1 MAFFGLQ
8 TDGNGG
14 PDEVQLDA
22 EMEKVFA
29 VPGAR
34 EHKQD
39 KFDMAQLVGSAE
51 SKDHDS
57 QRSKDYDSDC
67 KFSFK
72 IVDFPF
78 YDK

>member
-1 MAFFGLQ
+1 
-8 TDGNGG
+8 
-14 PDEVQLDA
+14 
-22 EMEKVFA
+22 MEKVFA

-51 SKDHDS
+51 SKDDP

-67 KFSFK
+67 KFSFEF
-72 IVDFPF
+72 IIF
-78 YDK
+78 YSRIFLSRMNFF